1 MEFKFIKAS
10 KARKLHDLYKDAV
23 EGNPFDELKN
33 SISSGIR
40 QEAQVGST
48 SYTVDLDYEM
58 SCAGI
63 FVDNKTGQGRV
74 LRHII
79 EDIESAG
86 FFVDA
91 EARQD
96 GGSVYLRISW

>member
-33 SISSGIR
+33 NISSGIR
-40 QEAQVGST
+40 QKAQIVGT
-48 SYTVDLDYEM
+48 SYIINLDYEM

-63 FVDNKTGQGRV
+63 FVDGHTGQEKI
-74 LRHII
+74 LRYIV

-86 FFVDA
+86 FFV
-91 EARQD
+91 EASARED
-96 GGSVYLRISW
+96 EDLVYLRISW